1 MAAKP
6 IVDIVLAVRDPTAEA
21 DYVPALEAIGYHLH
35 LREPDWHEHRL
46 LRPADKSVDLH
57 VFAAGSSEIARMLRF
72 RDRLR
77 SSPEDF
83 SLYLATK
90 RELAAQEWAR
100 VQDYA
105 DAKNA
110 VVAEIL
116 ARAG

>member
-1 MAAKP
+1 
-6 IVDIVLAVRDPTAEA
+6 
-21 DYVPALEAIGYHLH
+21 
-35 LREPDWHEHRL
+35 
-46 LRPADKSVDLH
+46 
-57 VFAAGSSEIARMLRF
+57 MLRF

-105 DAKNA
+105 DAKDA